1 MRLSR
6 LPWLGVLAVALLGA
20 QSAQAVSFYAEILTN
35 DNFFLLPDT
44 TAHATLTVDFDPFD
58 LSWDSGTNGPN
69 SGLGSGHVAPGSPLA
84 YTHLF
89 DPTPD
94 SATVLAAWLFVLVAD
109 DQLFPDGPEIA
120 SIALDGS
127 LWKTGQAS
135 LNLLLGDISALGLVT
150 VDGDTFAVEVSSG
163 GGDFQVLASAL
174 KVKFV
179 PVPEPGTLLL
189 VGLGAALLGARRR
202 AAA

>member
-1 MRLSR
+1 MRLFR
-6 LPWLGVLAVALLGA
+6 TTALAIFTFALLGA
-20 QSAQAVSFYAEILTN
+20 TSAQAVSFYAEILTS
-35 DNFFLLPDT
+35 DDFFLLPDT
-44 TAHATLTVDFDPFD
+44 SAHATLTVDFAPFD
-58 LSWDSGTNGPN
+58 LDWDSGTSGPN
-69 SGLGSGHVAPGSPLA
+69 SGLGSGLVAPGAPLS

-109 DQLFPDGPEIA
+109 DQLFPDGPEVA

-127 LWKTGQAS
+127 FWKTGQAS
-135 LNLLLGDISALGLVT
+135 LNLLLGDISALGLAT
-150 VDGDTFAVEVSSG
+150 FDGDSFAVEVSSA
-163 GGDFQVLASAL
+163 GGDFKVLASAL
-174 KVKFV
+174 KVKFE

-202 AAA
+202 AA